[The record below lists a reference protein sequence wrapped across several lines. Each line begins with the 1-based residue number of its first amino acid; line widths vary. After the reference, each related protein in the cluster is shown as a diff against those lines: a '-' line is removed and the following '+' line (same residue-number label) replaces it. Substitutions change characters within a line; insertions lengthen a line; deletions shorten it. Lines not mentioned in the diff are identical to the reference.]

1 MGCDCSGRKTERAFK
16 ALFAIFPLGVFLVA
30 SYLAWQDR
38 GWEALRIAIA
48 LSPAANLLLMVLGAF
63 AAFIVQQL
71 NPGTRLGS
79 MMSWA
84 LGLPPFVAFA
94 TAVVIFMMGLH
105 GC

>member
-1 MGCDCSGRKTERAFK
+1 MDCDHSGCKTERAFK
-16 ALFAIFPLGVFLVA
+16 ALFAIFPLGVFLVS
-30 SYLAWQDR
+30 SYLAWRDQSW
-38 GWEALRIAIA
+38 GALSIAIIY
-48 LSPAANLLLMVLGAF
+48 SPVANLLLMLLGAF

-79 MMSWA
+79 MMSWV

-94 TAVVIFMMGLH
+94 TGLVVFMMGLH